1 MDFSASFVIPFVIG
15 CAVMFSVIAYKYV
28 RWSLRLPK
36 RDKILVKKN
45 FWSTETLK
53 GIGEA
58 VSECL
63 LHRRIFKI
71 NPVLGY
77 MHMSLAT
84 GWFLLIVAGWVET
97 AVYLGGKW
105 LRCTGTCSS
114 NTSCRTPRT
123 ERFGG

>member
-63 LHRRIFKI
+63 LHRRIF
-71 NPVLGY
+71 
-77 MHMSLAT
+77 
-84 GWFLLIVAGWVET
+84 
-97 AVYLGGKW
+97 YL
-105 LRCTGTCSS
+105 
-114 NTSCRTPRT
+114 
-123 ERFGG
+123 